1 MSLFPSTLTGRILDD
16 GVTEPP
22 VIELQGISAG
32 QLATVL
38 TAYTPQTEHTAH
50 TAAIGVNAAA
60 IAALQ
65 GQVAA
70 LPAAPDL
77 TPYALASDLAA
88 AEGSILAN
96 ASGLVAV
103 NTSLTQGLATKA
115 NQSALDALQVEVDGK
130 STPAS
135 VDLKLANHPTT
146 AAMNSSIASANN
158 ATLATVAATYALKS
172 VVDQLALDVAARQT
186 AAEVSQAIATALLP
200 MASTSD
206 LTAAVALRTT
216 PADVSQLIATA
227 LLPYVQQTALDA
239 ALALQDGRLDAAE
252 ALIAALQAAGYQTS
266 GDLATAL
273 LGYVTQGA
281 YDAGQALQDSRLDA
295 ADAAILALQNAGP
308 YATSG
313 DLTSLQV
320 SLQSA
325 IDGLLAEIATLGGA
339 TNLVNAPAWQGE
351 ITFDL
356 LAGTNQVRNLHAVA
370 PLSIQL
376 ANDNWTLS
384 FSVDSYSTA
393 QTDALLLPKASEAWV
408 TTQLGGYYTI
418 QGTDDAITAAL
429 TNHFTRAEAT
439 ANLVA
444 GITECKDYTDTSL
457 LDYSDTAQMIQA
469 IADALVPFGTIVQRD
484 AAIAAALAAYYT
496 SAQTD
501 SAIAAGLA
509 TIDLSPYWTI
519 AQVQAAITAALVPVT
534 LSNGQ
539 SWTGGPTFNLLRG
552 SNVLRNLSVAGA
564 LTATFQNLDDTILI
578 ESDSYA
584 RSETYTQLE
593 TGAAITAALDALN
606 LSQYRTEAQV
616 LALIAGELVPY
627 WDQSEVSSFVAGEL
641 SNYATNSSVSSSI
654 SSALSSY
661 DSSSQVDNKIITA
674 LLDFY
679 TRAETDQA
687 IADAVS
693 GGTDLSAYYT
703 SAQTDQEIADAIAG
717 LVGVYVR
724 WTELQAPIIN
734 EINIAL
740 LDYDT
745 SAQVDAKISGAG
757 FLDQTAGD
765 ARYFVRAPGAESGQ
779 VFNLIQEQF
788 TPRIVRNLLLEAPLV
803 GDAILGNQSTLRIR
817 SDSWSKAEADARFL
831 RTNDL
836 GPLDARYF
844 PVAPGAEGSG
854 IYNLIQTQFT
864 PKIIRNLLCQS
875 PLSAQPI
882 LGNGSTLQISCDCW
896 SKGQSD
902 TRYPRIANFNS
913 LGQRVTDLENSPGVD
928 PTADL
933 TVNSL
938 TATSFVETPQ
948 LQSAAGDLQIQNA
961 LVTVRKE
968 DGALLASFADG
979 GISLDRDVTVAAAS
993 TLNATTADF
1002 AQLLVGSTA
1011 ASGTFNSSSSV
1022 TANLEVVSNLRVEA
1036 PLVRCDPAA
1045 AELTIQGGT
1054 NGVLVDNALRVNG
1067 ALAPEASLPFLTLS
1081 GGSSGVQV
1089 LSPLLEQ
1096 IAVGASGET
1105 VGMVIRNASPTGA
1118 ASLLLD
1124 SNNQNGVAELVVLSG
1139 GGVQINSFQQFIS
1152 FNNTSGLANMA
1163 IEPNIGG
1170 SNDGEVIFGYGS
1182 VNLSDRALKENVRAI
1197 PEEELQQT
1205 FDAVEPQLF
1214 DRIDGG
1220 KEQIG
1225 FVAQDVQ
1232 ASGKLGATM
1241 CKTKSLDG
1249 RELMALDYQKLS
1261 VVLWGIVKKL
1271 QRRVEKLERKKGRKD
1286 DSE

>member
-70 LPAAPDL
+70 LPASPDL
-77 TPYALASDLAA
+77 TPYALAADLAA
-88 AEGSILAN
+88 LEGSILAN

-103 NTSLTQGLATKA
+103 NTSLTQGLAGKA
-115 NQSALDALQVEVDGK
+115 NQSALDALQVEVNGK

-146 AAMNSSIASANN
+146 AAMNSSITSANN
-158 ATLATVAATYALKS
+158 SALATVAATYALKS

-186 AAEVSQAIATALLP
+186 AADVDQRVATALLP

-206 LTAAVALRTT
+206 LNAAVALRTT
-216 PADVSQLIATA
+216 PTDVSQLIATA
-227 LLPYVQQTALDA
+227 LLPFVQQTALDA
-239 ALALQDGRLDAAE
+239 ALALRDGRLDAAE

-266 GDLATAL
+266 GDIATAL

-457 LDYSDTAQMIQA
+457 LDYSDTAQMNQA

-779 VFNLIQEQF
+779 IWNLVQEQF

-817 SDSWSKAEADARFL
+817 SDSWSKAEADSRFL

-864 PKIIRNLLCQS
+864 PKIIRNLLRQT

-902 TRYPRIANFNS
+902 ARYPLIANFNS

-928 PTADL
+928 PAADL

-938 TATSFVETPQ
+938 TATSFVDTPQ

-961 LVTVRKE
+961 LVTVRRE

-1054 NGVLVDNALRVNG
+1054 NGVLVDNGLRVNG

-1170 SNDGEVIFGYGS
+1170 SNDGEVIFGYGF

-1271 QRRVEKLERKKGRKD
+1271 QKRVEKLEKKKGRKD